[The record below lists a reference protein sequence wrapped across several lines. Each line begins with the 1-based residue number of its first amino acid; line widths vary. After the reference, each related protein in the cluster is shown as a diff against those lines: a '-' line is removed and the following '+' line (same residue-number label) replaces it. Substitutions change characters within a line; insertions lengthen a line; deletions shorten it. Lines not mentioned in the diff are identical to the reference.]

1 MWVKVDD
8 KMHNHR
14 KTRRVLVSHPSKRRD
29 AAPMGIWLLA
39 ASWAGQNNT
48 SGWVPEFELDSFDD
62 DWESLVERLV
72 KAEYWWPEE
81 RAGELGYGFVNWHE
95 YNDLETVTDKAGFA
109 AHVRWHVSRGQVSP
123 DCPHCPREPD
133 DEPAPDDA
141 DPMPE
146 QMHAY
151 ADAMHR
157 NAPADAQ
164 AMRAMP
170 QPEPEPE
177 PASEPTSLRSVG
189 GAGGVPATTT
199 GLALVADSTTAVA
212 AAPTPKRRGTRL
224 PTEWA
229 PARSEANIAAEKG
242 HTPEYLTGQ
251 LLQFRDYWTAKAGA
265 NGTKLDWDATWRN
278 WIRRSS
284 EFRPARQ
291 TRSRTTGDLSQADW
305 EQLAANLEPRSTA

>member
-1 MWVKVDD
+1 MWVKIDD
-8 KMHNHR
+8 KMHAHR
-14 KTRRVLVSHPSKRRD
+14 KTRRVLVSHPGKRRD

-39 ASWAGQNNT
+39 ASWAGLNNT

-62 DWESLVERLV
+62 EWESLVERLV

-81 RAGELGYGFVNWHE
+81 RAGEPGYGFVNWHE
-95 YNDLETVTDKAGFA
+95 YNDLGTVTDKAGFA
-109 AHVRWHVSRGQVSP
+109 AHVRWHVSRGQVSL
-123 DCPHCPREPD
+123 DCPHCPREPV

-189 GAGGVPATTT
+189 GAGGGSAPST
-199 GLALVADSTTAVA
+199 GLALVADSATAVA
-212 AAPTPKRRGTRL
+212 AAPTPKRGTRL
-224 PTEWA
+224 PTDWQ

-242 HTPEYLTGQ
+242 HTPEFLTGQ

-278 WIRRSS
+278 WIRRSH
-284 EFRPARQ
+284 EFAPAKPTRPRTAGSLTEAEWQ
-291 TRSRTTGDLSQADW
+291 QMIERSPA
-305 EQLAANLEPRSTA
+305 

>member
-1 MWVKVDD
+1 MWVKIDD
-8 KMHNHR
+8 KMHAHR
-14 KTRRVLVSHPSKRRD
+14 KTRRVLVSHPGKRRD

-39 ASWAGQNNT
+39 ASWAGLNNT

-81 RAGELGYGFVNWHE
+81 RVGEPGYGFVNWHE
-95 YNDLETVTDKAGFA
+95 YNDLGTVTDKAGFA

-123 DCPHCPREPD
+123 DCPHCPREPV

-189 GAGGVPATTT
+189 GAGGGSATST

-224 PTEWA
+224 PTDWA

-242 HTPEYLTGQ
+242 HTPEFLNGQ

-278 WIRRSS
+278 WIRRSH
-284 EFRPARQ
+284 EFAPAKPTCPRTAGSLTEAEWQ
-291 TRSRTTGDLSQADW
+291 QMIERSPA
-305 EQLAANLEPRSTA
+305 

>member
-1 MWVKVDD
+1 MWVKIDD
-8 KMHNHR
+8 KMHAHR
-14 KTRRVLVSHPSKRRD
+14 KTRRVLVSHPGKRRD

-39 ASWAGQNNT
+39 ASWAGLNNT

-62 DWESLVERLV
+62 EWESLVERLV

-81 RAGELGYGFVNWHE
+81 RAGEPGYGFVNWHE
-95 YNDLETVTDKAGFA
+95 YNDLGTVTDKAGFA
-109 AHVRWHVSRGQVSP
+109 AHVRWHVSRGQVSL
-123 DCPHCPREPD
+123 DCPHCPREPV

-189 GAGGVPATTT
+189 GAGGGSAPST
-199 GLALVADSTTAVA
+199 GLALVADSATAVA
-212 AAPTPKRRGTRL
+212 AAPTPKRGTRL
-224 PTEWA
+224 PTDWQ

-242 HTPEYLTGQ
+242 HTSEFLTGQ

-278 WIRRSS
+278 WIRRSH
-284 EFRPARQ
+284 EFAPAKPTRPRTAGSLTEAEWQ
-291 TRSRTTGDLSQADW
+291 QMIERSPA
-305 EQLAANLEPRSTA
+305 

>member
-1 MWVKVDD
+1 MAAVTSSTGRSRFA
-8 KMHNHR
+8 HR
-14 KTRRVLVSHPSKRRD
+14 KTRRVLVSHPGKRRD

-39 ASWAGQNNT
+39 ASWAGLNNT

-81 RAGELGYGFVNWHE
+81 RAGEPGYGFVNWHE
-95 YNDLETVTDKAGFA
+95 YNDLGTVTDKAGFA

-123 DCPHCPREPD
+123 DCPHCPREPV

-189 GAGGVPATTT
+189 GAGGGSAPST

-224 PTEWA
+224 PTDWA

-242 HTPEYLTGQ
+242 HTSEFLTGQ
-251 LLQFRDYWTAKAGA
+251 FEQFRDYWTAKAGA

-284 EFRPARQ
+284 QFAPTKPTRARTAGSLTEAEWQQMIERSPA
-291 TRSRTTGDLSQADW
+291 
-305 EQLAANLEPRSTA
+305 

>member
-1 MWVKVDD
+1 MWVKIDD
-8 KMHNHR
+8 KMHAHR
-14 KTRRVLVSHPSKRRD
+14 KTRRVLVSQPGKRRD

-39 ASWAGQNNT
+39 ASWAGLNNT

-62 DWESLVERLV
+62 EWESLVERLV

-81 RAGELGYGFVNWHE
+81 RAGEPGYGFVNWHE
-95 YNDLETVTDKAGFA
+95 YNDLGTVTDKAGFA
-109 AHVRWHVSRGQVSP
+109 AHVRWHVSRGQVSL
-123 DCPHCPREPD
+123 DCPHCPREPV

-189 GAGGVPATTT
+189 GAGGGSAPST

-224 PTEWA
+224 PTGWQ

-242 HTPEYLTGQ
+242 HTSEFLTGQ
-251 LLQFRDYWTAKAGA
+251 FEQFRDYWTAKAGA

-278 WIRRSS
+278 WIRRSH
-284 EFRPARQ
+284 EFAPAKPTRPRTAGSLTEAEWQ
-291 TRSRTTGDLSQADW
+291 QMIERSPA
-305 EQLAANLEPRSTA
+305 